1 MCGTV
6 TDTANPQDVS
16 PAPPPEEPEG
26 SDPKADAAGS
36 SKGIHSVGDFFR
48 VAEIDTR
55 LLGMVVALIII
66 WVGFNILSDGTFL
79 TARNLWNLS
88 VQTSV
93 VAIMATGMV
102 LIIVTRNIDLSV
114 GSMLAAVGMAMAL
127 LQAEI
132 LPDWLG
138 IGSPWIWPITLAA
151 GLLLGVAIGALQGG
165 VVAYIGVP
173 SFIVTLGGLLVWRGV
188 AWWMA
193 SGRTIAPMDETFQV
207 FGGGARGTLGG
218 TWTWIIGILGCIAVV
233 LLLWNRR
240 RARKRVGFEPRPM
253 WAELLIGGV
262 AIAAILGA
270 VAVINSYPM
279 PEALARRYA
288 EENGIA
294 WPPEGL
300 TISLGLA
307 TPVLVVIVVGIAMHF
322 VATRTRYG
330 RYVYAIGGNPEAANL
345 AGIKTRWTI
354 VKTFML
360 MGLLVGVAA
369 AVQIARLNAATC
381 GLGTLAEL
389 YVIAAAVIGGTS
401 LSGGVGT
408 IPGAILGA
416 LVMQSLVSG
425 MVLLGLDAPLQDIV
439 VGVVLVVAVAVD
451 SWYRRRVST

>member
-1 MCGTV
+1 M
-6 TDTANPQDVS
+6 TDTANPQDLS
-16 PAPPPEEPEG
+16 PAAPPPEDDPSQATDG
-26 SDPKADAAGS
+26 SPAP
-36 SKGIHSVGDFFR
+36 SKGIHSIGDFFR

-55 LLGMVVALIII
+55 LLGMIVALIII
-66 WVGFNILSDGTFL
+66 WIGFNILSGGTFL

-114 GSMLAAVGMAMAL
+114 GSMLAAVGMAMAI

-138 IGSPWIWPITLAA
+138 IGSPWIWPITLVA
-151 GLLLGVAIGALQGG
+151 GLLLGLAIGALQGT
-165 VVAYIGVP
+165 VVASVGVP

-193 SGRTIAPMDETFQV
+193 ICLSIEPMDDSFQI
-207 FGGGARGTLGG
+207 FGGGARGTIGG
-218 TWTWIIGILGCIAVV
+218 TWTWIIGILGCVGVV

-240 RARKRVGFEPRPM
+240 RARIRVGFEPRPM
-253 WAELLIGGV
+253 WAEILIGGV
-262 AIAAILGA
+262 AVATILGA
-270 VAVINSYPM
+270 VWVINSYPM

-288 EENGIA
+288 EENGIV

-300 TISLGLA
+300 TIPLGLA
-307 TPVLVVIVVGIAMHF
+307 TPVLVVLVVALVMNF
-322 VATRTRYG
+322 TATRTRYG

-345 AGIKTRWTI
+345 AGIKTRWTV

-360 MGLLVGVAA
+360 MGLLVAVAA
-369 AVQIARLNAATC
+369 GVQIARLNAATS
-381 GLGTLAEL
+381 GMGTLAEL

-439 VGVVLVVAVAVD
+439 VGVVLVVAVAID